1 LFAFHEG
8 VGKGSK
14 VEAEAEAEAEAAAEV
29 EAEAEAEAEAEP
41 EPEAEAEAEAWR
53 VLELVGLRGRVEGL
67 PERLHTD
74 VVAAD
79 LSEVSK
85 AASRTHWFTYYSLTY
100 FLTITPLHLLTS

>member
-1 LFAFHEG
+1 MFAFHEG

-14 VEAEAEAEAEAAAEV
+14 VEAGAEAEAEAAAEV

>member
-41 EPEAEAEAEAWR
+41 EAEPEAEAWR